1 MFEHLPHAPVEAVKV
16 VIGRDGV
23 GPLVARHRLLSKQS
37 SVIQSRLTSFDV
49 PAIAMVPLLH
59 NVPFIVLVLL
69 FYYEPSLVPVLLLY
83 YEPSL

>member
-1 MFEHLPHAPVEAVKV
+1 MFEHLPHTPVEAVQV

-37 SVIQSRLTSFDV
+37 SVIQSRLTPFYV

-59 NVPFIVLVLL
+59 
-69 FYYEPSLVPVLLLY
+69 YEPTLVPVLLLY